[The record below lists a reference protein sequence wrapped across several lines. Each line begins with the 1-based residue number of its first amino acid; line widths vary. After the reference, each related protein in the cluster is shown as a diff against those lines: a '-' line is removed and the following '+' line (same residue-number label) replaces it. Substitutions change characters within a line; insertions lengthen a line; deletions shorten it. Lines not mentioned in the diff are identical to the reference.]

1 MPPEPEPESAAGPD
15 AAAETA
21 RQADEE
27 PGEISAAAAPAA
39 PAAAP
44 APGTAAGDPAGPG
57 ADERAGD
64 DAGPRADGDG
74 GEGDGD
80 GNAGTD
86 ADPAAPD
93 DAAVA
98 DPAADPTAVA
108 AVADPATAAEP
119 EAPAPRPRRR
129 RWVRVLRWTAGGLAV
144 ALLGTAGAGYLYIRH
159 LNSNLTKEELNLGSK
174 PPLPRATPDAEGR
187 TPLNILLLGSDS
199 RGSEANAALGGARD
213 NADRPGLA
221 DTQMLIHVSAD
232 REHISAL
239 SIPRDTRVTIPEC
252 TDPKDGTVYPETER
266 TINASIQHG
275 GPGCTVATWEEL
287 TGIPIDHFM
296 MVEFAGAVSL
306 ADAVGGVPV
315 CVTDNVYDKDSRLRL
330 EAGVT
335 EVKGEQALQ
344 WLRTRHGFGDG
355 SDIGRTKAQQ
365 MYFTAMAARLQEGT
379 KLTDPMQLMDLAEAA
394 TDALTVD
401 PGLGSVNRLYDLGE
415 DVRDVPSDAMTM
427 VTMPWLPDPLRP
439 QAHVIPDTER
449 AERIFSAIRNDV
461 ALDDPEGLR
470 EAEEAEAARAA
481 AEAPDPAPAE
491 EIAVAVRNGTGSA
504 VIGPVTGRA
513 AEVAGALYGLG
524 FTAAYADDTRATQ
537 DVTTLGY
544 PEGDPQQLADARAVA
559 RALGLPDSAL
569 RGTAGIT
576 VPVLTIG
583 SDWREGTEYPA
594 PGQPEAPDT
603 PDAPDDRKA
612 EESGD
617 DAPEDILR
625 EGEAV
630 TGKDQDACMT
640 VNPRY
645 IW

>member
-1 MPPEPEPESAAGPD
+1 GGEGGGADAPAADAGPD
-15 AAAETA
+15 AEDTAPGPAAEPDA
-21 RQADEE
+21 APAPAAE
-27 PGEISAAAAPAA
+27 PDAAPAA
-39 PAAAP
+39 
-44 APGTAAGDPAGPG
+44 
-57 ADERAGD
+57 
-64 DAGPRADGDG
+64 
-74 GEGDGD
+74 
-80 GNAGTD
+80 
-86 ADPAAPD
+86 
-93 DAAVA
+93 
-98 DPAADPTAVA
+98 
-108 AVADPATAAEP
+108 
-119 EAPAPRPRRR
+119 RPRRR
-129 RWVRVLRWTAGGLAV
+129 WARVLRWTAGSLAV

-174 PPLPRATPDAEGR
+174 PPLPRATPDAQGR

-199 RGSEANAALGGARD
+199 RGSEANAELGGARD

-266 TINASIQHG
+266 TINTSIQHG

-296 MVEFAGAVSL
+296 LVEFAGAVSL

-315 CVTDNVYDKDSRLRL
+315 CVTDNVYDKDSKLRL

-344 WLRTRHGFGDG
+344 WLRTRHGFEDG

-379 KLTDPMQLMDLAEAA
+379 KLTDPVQLMDLAEAA
-394 TDALTVD
+394 TDALTVS

-415 DVRDVPSDAMTM
+415 DIREVPSEAMTM

-439 QAHVIPDTER
+439 QAHVIPDTGR

-481 AEAPDPAPAE
+481 AEAPDPAPAG
-491 EIAVAVRNGTGSA
+491 EIAVAVRAGTSQ
-504 VIGPVTGRA
+504 PDTGRA
-513 AEVAGALYGLG
+513 AEIAGALYGLG
-524 FTAAYADDTRATQ
+524 FTAAYADDTRVTQ

-544 PEGDPQQLADARAVA
+544 PEGDPQQLADARSVA
-559 RALGLPDSAL
+559 DALGLPDSAL
-569 RGTAGIT
+569 RATAGIT

-583 SDWREGTEYPA
+583 ADWREGTAYA
-594 PGQPEAPDT
+594 APEAPDS
-603 PDAPDDRKA
+603 PDSP
-612 EESGD
+612 GD
-617 DAPEDILR
+617 GEREAGGDAPEDILR
-625 EGEAV
+625 EDEAV
-630 TGKDQDACMT
+630 TGKDEDACMT
-640 VNPRY
+640 VNPGY

>member
-15 AAAETA
+15 AAADAA
-21 RQADEE
+21 RPADEE
-27 PGEISAAAAPAA
+27 PGEIP
-39 PAAAP
+39 
-44 APGTAAGDPAGPG
+44 
-57 ADERAGD
+57 
-64 DAGPRADGDG
+64 
-74 GEGDGD
+74 
-80 GNAGTD
+80 
-86 ADPAAPD
+86 
-93 DAAVA
+93 
-98 DPAADPTAVA
+98 
-108 AVADPATAAEP
+108 
-119 EAPAPRPRRR
+119 APAPRPRRR

-174 PPLPRATPDAEGR
+174 PPLPRSTPDAEGR

-266 TINASIQHG
+266 TINTSIQHG

-315 CVTDNVYDKDSRLRL
+315 CVTDNVYDKDSKLRL

-344 WLRTRHGFGDG
+344 WLRTRHGFEDG

-365 MYFTAMAARLQEGT
+365 MYFTAMAAQLQEGT
-379 KLTDPMQLMDLAEAA
+379 KLTDPVQLMDLAEAA

-491 EIAVAVRNGTGSA
+491 EIAVAVRNGTGTA

-559 RALGLPDSAL
+559 QALGLPDSAL

-583 SDWREGTEYPA
+583 ADWREGTAYPE
-594 PGQPEAPDT
+594 PDQPEAPQDT
-603 PDAPDDRKA
+603 DAPDAPGDGES
-612 EESGD
+612 EESEESGASGD

-625 EGEAV
+625 EDEAV